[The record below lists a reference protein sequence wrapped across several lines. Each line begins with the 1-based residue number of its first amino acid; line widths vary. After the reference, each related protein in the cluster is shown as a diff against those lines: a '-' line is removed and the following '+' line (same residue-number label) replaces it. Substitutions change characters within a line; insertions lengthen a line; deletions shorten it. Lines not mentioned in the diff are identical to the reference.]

1 MDFSVQKR
9 VGTVSCFWGNKNAHQ
24 EILAYIITGRKNNDS
39 FSLVIWSATATPVFT
54 GLVRHMMKP
63 LVDDQRACW
72 SELSAAGRY
81 KSRSACLAETT
92 AFPPCFSNMLQS
104 VLFFSPLL
112 PLPAFTV
119 CVWALYSKI
128 LSHFTHL
135 DALSWSSSTRTHS
148 HYITPFFYVMTA
160 AALRLNLPSD
170 FSPHPHCPAWEKQ
183 QTKTF

>member
-54 GLVRHMMKP
+54 GSVRHMMKP
-63 LVDDQRACW
+63 SVDDQRACW

-92 AFPPCFSNMLQS
+92 AFPPCFSVICSLCC
-104 VLFFSPLL
+104 FSH
-112 PLPAFTV
+112 
-119 CVWALYSKI
+119 
-128 LSHFTHL
+128 LSFHF
-135 DALSWSSSTRTHS
+135 
-148 HYITPFFYVMTA
+148 
-160 AALRLNLPSD
+160 LRLQCVFEPYTVRFCHILRIWMRLAEVPQHE
-170 FSPHPHCPAWEKQ
+170 P
-183 QTKTF
+183 TVIT